1 MAGIF
6 AQPPEWPPPGA
17 TTSVEWSKLT
27 GTSPFLFCHPATGAV
42 RVATDTVPFRQL
54 VPETLPDQR
63 STGGKEEEESESFCH
78 FSEYE
83 SNGGSPAESEED
95 GTGSDS
101 EEAREPQGVLEVTPQ
116 LDSGGTTPI
125 KPRSVP
131 VPNIRACGKSP
142 PKRLKKRIK
151 SPSGDTPGREVV
163 VRQNASD
170 LPVMDEDVLRWAV
183 AAAESRK
190 ELLFY

>member
-1 MAGIF
+1 M
-6 AQPPEWPPPGA
+6 
-17 TTSVEWSKLT
+17 
-27 GTSPFLFCHPATGAV
+27 
-42 RVATDTVPFRQL
+42 
-54 VPETLPDQR
+54 
-63 STGGKEEEESESFCH
+63 
-78 FSEYE
+78 SEYE
-83 SNGGSPAESEED
+83 SNGEGSPAESEED
-95 GTGSDS
+95 GTGS
-101 EEAREPQGVLEVTPQ
+101 EEEPEGVLEVTPQ

-163 VRQNASD
+163 VTVRQNATD
-170 LPVMDEDVLRWAV
+170 LMDEDVLRWAV

-190 ELLFY
+190 ELLSLLSTEAEQ

>member
-1 MAGIF
+1 MARG
-6 AQPPEWPPPGA
+6 PLCRVLP
-17 TTSVEWSKLT
+17 SVRVRVAAAAEVTDAGRASQL
-27 GTSPFLFCHPATGAV
+27 GQPATGAV
-42 RVATDTVPFRQL
+42 RVATDTVPFRPL
-54 VPETLPDQR
+54 VPETLPDPR
-63 STGGKEEEESESFCH
+63 PTGGKEEGESESLFH

-83 SNGGSPAESEED
+83 SHGEGSPAESEED
-95 GTGSDS
+95 GTGS
-101 EEAREPQGVLEVTPQ
+101 EEEPEGVLEVTPQ
-116 LDSGGTTPI
+116 PDSGGTTSI

-151 SPSGDTPGREVV
+151 SPSGDNPGREVV
-163 VRQNASD
+163 VSQNATD
-170 LPVMDEDVLRWAV
+170 LMDEGVLRWAV